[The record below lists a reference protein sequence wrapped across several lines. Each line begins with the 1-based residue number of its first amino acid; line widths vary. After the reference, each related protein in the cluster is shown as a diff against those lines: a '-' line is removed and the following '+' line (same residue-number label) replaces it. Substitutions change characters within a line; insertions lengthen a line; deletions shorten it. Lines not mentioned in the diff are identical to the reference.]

1 MNVPQQLV
9 YSREHEWVKIDGDRA
24 TIGITDYAQGS
35 LGDIVFVELPAEGDK
50 VKAGVGFGV
59 VESVKA
65 ASDLYCPI
73 SGTVVAANHALLDN
87 PELLNT
93 DPYTNWIIAVAISD
107 HGELATLLTPEQYAE
122 LIK

>member
-1 MNVPQQLV
+1 MNVPQQLI
-9 YSREHEWVKIDGDRA
+9 YSHAHEWVKVDGDRA
-24 TIGITDYAQGS
+24 YIGITDYAQSS

-50 VKAGVGFGV
+50 VAAGVTFGV

-93 DPYTNWIIAVAISD
+93 DPYTNWIIAVALSD